1 MALTIPLGEEKR
13 KYIIE
18 TYSWHYQTLLVF
30 CKNVSFSHK
39 EKLSSQKRLQL
50 FSFVLFFPCNLTA
63 GKKMTYSVF
72 IKTWP
77 QWIYTRLLKIS
88 FCCIPNHKFRVTTSE
103 ALISWPALW
112 VDHFQQHTFQGYEV
126 GKLRLE
132 CTEAQGDLVKRKNKN
147 KKVLHLH

>member
-1 MALTIPLGEEKR
+1 MKPTVG
-13 KYIIE
+13 IIKP
-18 TYSWHYQTLLVF
+18 YL
-30 CKNVSFSHK
+30 
-39 EKLSSQKRLQL
+39 
-50 FSFVLFFPCNLTA
+50 SFVRMSHFLIKKSSLLRKDCNFSPLSCFFPCNLTA